1 MDTLLPS
8 ETHGLLPLLSQV
20 PKSFVTE
27 KSNAKVYTI
36 VLFPTKMLLEQ
47 LLPQK
52 HNCK

>member
-27 KSNAKVYTI
+27 KSNVKDCSISHKDAVATI
-36 VLFPTKMLLEQ
+36 IT
-47 LLPQK
+47 QK